1 MVGFVESVGKVLAEL
16 VSLLCAIGAIIG
28 ALSLTGVAHSFS
40 TEIISLAGGNIA
52 MLLLLGAIT
61 SFILGMGMTITA
73 CYVFLALILAPAL
86 VKSGLYP
93 LSVHLFIMYWGM
105 ASYITPPVALSA
117 FAGAGLAGSDPMKT
131 AFKAMQ
137 FGFVKYFIPFF
148 FVLNP
153 AILLHGTA
161 GDITL
166 SFILVSISV
175 MGISYALE
183 GYMPKFGFM
192 PTWLRITILLGG
204 FCVGFPWYQLRI
216 SGIVIIV
223 VSLIAGA
230 AFKKSGAR
238 SGIREKNGSG
248 P

>member
-1 MVGFVESVGKVLAEL
+1 MFYKN
-16 VSLLCAIGAIIG
+16 
-28 ALSLTGVAHSFS
+28 
-40 TEIISLAGGNIA
+40 NIA
-52 MLLLLGAIT
+52 LLLLLGAIT

-137 FGFVKYFIPFF
+137 LGFAKYFIPFF

-153 AILLHGTA
+153 AILLHGSI
-161 GDITL
+161 GNIII
-166 SFILVSISV
+166 SFILVSISIIT
-175 MGISYALE
+175 ISYSLE
-183 GYMPKFGFM
+183 GYLPKFGLIPNWM
-192 PTWLRITILLGG
+192 RAALLFGG
-204 FCVGFPWYQLRI
+204 ICIGFPWYKIRLI
-216 SGIVIIV
+216 SSVIIAA
-223 VSLIAGA
+223 SLIL
-230 AFKKSGAR
+230 
-238 SGIREKNGSG
+238 GIIINKLRK
-248 P
+248 